1 MARMTEAQRKA
12 ELALFDKEAKA
23 QEKRRAATPK
33 KPVPKLQTKKATAP
47 AKAKQSPAQQRL
59 NKVVGTGM
67 ISKIRASVQKRK
79 KALDN
84 IK

>member
-1 MARMTEAQRKA
+1 MARMTEAERKA

-23 QEKRRAATPK
+23 LDKRRASTPK
-33 KPVPKLQTKKATAP
+33 KPVPKIQIKKAVDKP
-47 AKAKQSPAQQRL
+47 KQSPAQQRL

-67 ISKIRASVQKRK
+67 ISKIRTTVQKRMSK
-79 KALDN
+79 INN

>member
-23 QEKRRAATPK
+23 LDKRRASTPK
-33 KPVPKLQTKKATAP
+33 KAVPKIQNNKVLV
-47 AKAKQSPAQQRL
+47 AKPKQSPAQQKL

-67 ISKIRASVQKRK
+67 ISKIRAAAQKRK
-79 KALDN
+79 KMLDG
-84 IK
+84 I

>member
-23 QEKRRAATPK
+23 LEKRRASTPK
-33 KPVPKLQTKKATAP
+33 KAVPKLQPKKALVTSKP
-47 AKAKQSPAQQRL
+47 KQSPAQQKL

-67 ISKIRASVQKRK
+67 ISKIRTAAQKRK
-79 KALDN
+79 KMLDG
-84 IK
+84 I

>member
-33 KPVPKLQTKKATAP
+33 KPVPKLQTKKVVGSKT
-47 AKAKQSPAQQRL
+47 KQSPAQQKL

-67 ISKIRASVQKRK
+67 ISKIRAAAQKRK
-79 KALDN
+79 KMLDG
-84 IK
+84 I